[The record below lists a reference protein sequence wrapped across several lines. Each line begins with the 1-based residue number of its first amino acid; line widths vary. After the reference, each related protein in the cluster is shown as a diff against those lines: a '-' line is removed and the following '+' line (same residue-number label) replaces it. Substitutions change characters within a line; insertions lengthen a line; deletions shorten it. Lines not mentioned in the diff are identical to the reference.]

1 MAHDHT
7 PVEVDPAQIE
17 RAEHGW
23 EVFTKY
29 GKYFTLHVIA
39 LLILMA
45 IFLI

>member
-7 PVEVDPAQIE
+7 PVEVDPAQVA

-23 EVFTKY
+23 EAFTKY